1 MVRWILATVILL
13 VTLWGNAERITFV
26 SYNCENLF
34 DTKHDTLKND
44 TDFTPTGKYRWTP
57 RRYRQKLDKV
67 GKVLIA
73 CGGEGDDWQ
82 APDIAVLLEVENDRV
97 LRDLVYYSALKGG
110 NYRYI
115 ITDSQD
121 QRGVDIAIAYL
132 PLTVRLVS
140 HDTLRI
146 TPKPNQRPTRDVIH
160 AEFVTTSGTQLHV
173 FGIHAP
179 SRLGGAKITEPYR
192 MAVVQ
197 RIVDTIG
204 QIRKKS
210 PEAHIIVAGDFNDYS
225 KDRSLQLLRQHGFT
239 EVSENALGLYHNK
252 AVRGTYQY
260 QGIWESLDHILVNE
274 PLLLLADKCY
284 IYDAPWLLEQNK
296 AGVLKPFRTFTGPA
310 YHGGFSDHLP
320 LVLRLIYN

>member
-1 MVRWILATVILL
+1 MATIVLL
-13 VTLWGNAERITFV
+13 MTLWGNAERLTFV

-34 DTKHDTLKND
+34 DTRHDTLKND
-44 TDFTPTGKYRWTP
+44 TDFTPTGKYHWTP
-57 RRYRQKLDKV
+57 RRYRQKLDKI

-73 CGGEGDDWQ
+73 CGGKGDDWQ
-82 APDIAVLLEVENDRV
+82 IPDIAVLLEVENDKV

-110 NYRYI
+110 NYRYV
-115 ITDSQD
+115 ITDSPD
-121 QRGVDIAIAYL
+121 QRGVDIAIIYT

-146 TPKPNQRPTRDVIH
+146 TPAHNQRPTRDVIH
-160 AEFVTTSGTQLHV
+160 AEFATTSGTPLHV

-179 SRLGGAKITEPYR
+179 SRLGGAKQTEPYR

-197 RIVDTIG
+197 RIVDAIG
-204 QIRKKS
+204 LIQKKS

-225 KDRSLQLLRQHGFT
+225 KDRSLQLLRQNGFT
-239 EVSENALGLYHNK
+239 EVSENALGLHYDK

-260 QGIWESLDHILVNE
+260 QGTWESLDHILVSQ
-274 PLLLLADKCY
+274 PLLPLADKCY
-284 IYDAPWLLEQNK
+284 IYDAPWMLEQNK
-296 AGVLKPFRTFTGPA
+296 AGVLKPFRTFVGPA